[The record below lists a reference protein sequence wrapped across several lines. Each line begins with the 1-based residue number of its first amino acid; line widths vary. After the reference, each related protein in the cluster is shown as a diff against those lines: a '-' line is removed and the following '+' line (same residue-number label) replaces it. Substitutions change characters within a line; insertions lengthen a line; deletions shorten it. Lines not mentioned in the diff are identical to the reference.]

1 MFRSAGAALLR
12 SGTSAVR
19 NATTAAA
26 KKAPAAKEG
35 TRGNTEALMRT
46 YVVSRELSEFLGKS
60 ETTRSEA
67 TSKVWE
73 YIRNHNLQNPSKKSE
88 YLPDAT
94 LKKILPADVITFT
107 EISKLLSSHFPK
119 AAPKAPKAPKV
130 PKAPKEKKGAKVN
143 DTD

>member
-19 NATTAAA
+19 HATTAAA

-73 YIRNHNLQNPSKKSE
+73 YIRNHNLQVRMGCRQEWSQRSREVEKQRSE
-88 YLPDAT
+88 L
-94 LKKILPADVITFT
+94 
-107 EISKLLSSHFPK
+107 
-119 AAPKAPKAPKV
+119 
-130 PKAPKEKKGAKVN
+130 
-143 DTD
+143 